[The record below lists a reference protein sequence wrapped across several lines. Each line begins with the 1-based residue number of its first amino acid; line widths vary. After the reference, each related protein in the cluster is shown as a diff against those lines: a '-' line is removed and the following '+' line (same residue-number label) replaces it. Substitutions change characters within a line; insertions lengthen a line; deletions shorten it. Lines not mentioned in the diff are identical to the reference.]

1 MANQAKDGDT
11 VIIKKYANRR
21 LYNTRTSS
29 YITLDHLAQMVKEN
43 VEFKVID
50 AKSGADLTH
59 SILTQIIMEEEAGGE
74 QMLPTNFL
82 RQLIAMYGNSMQ
94 ALLPGYLEASMEH
107 FRENQN
113 KLRKAIEDRS
123 APIRWPRSPS
133 ATWKCSR
140 LPLPPSCPALPGGQ
154 LRPRRGKVRVG
165 RGRAFR
171 TAQAD
176 GRNAEEARPAR
187 QVSRASA
194 GLLSCRFTGAI
205 LRPFCRAGMIG
216 ALPNW
221 LAPLI
226 RQGMNQPK
234 IKHALPVKR
243 DEDFAQWYQ
252 AVIAEAELAE
262 ESGVRGCMVI
272 KPWGTASGNASR
284 S

>member
-59 SILTQIIMEEEAGGE
+59 SILTQIIMEEEAAGE

-123 APIRWPRSPS
+123 APIRWPRLPS

-140 LPLPPSCPALPGGQ
+140 PPPPHSCPAPPPPE
-154 LRPRRGKVRVG
+154 PRRAK
-165 RGRAFR
+165 
-171 TAQAD
+171 TTS
-176 GRNAEEARPAR
+176 RPAATASFR
-187 QVSRASA
+187 NCASRWPKCRRSWNSWASA
-194 GLLSCRFTGAI
+194 VSFAGARALGRCPDPRTG
-205 LRPFCRAGMIG
+205 
-216 ALPNW
+216 
-221 LAPLI
+221 
-226 RQGMNQPK
+226 
-234 IKHALPVKR
+234 
-243 DEDFAQWYQ
+243 
-252 AVIAEAELAE
+252 
-262 ESGVRGCMVI
+262 
-272 KPWGTASGNASR
+272 
-284 S
+284 